1 MALRRL
7 GCAIVMTIALMTLS
21 ERLAHAQGA
30 WTPPEKSLT
39 ADFSYQYVPS
49 TAVVVDPDLS
59 NDHRP
64 SQNHIFILGATY
76 VPIEKLAVDVSL
88 PFGLFKHKD
97 DVVNGVPIKHIPEG
111 EWDDGKFHASL
122 TDLRVGARYQLLE
135 EPLVAFSPHI
145 GVSIPLMD
153 YEVIG
158 FATGGRHLKTLHVG
172 ASLGRSLDPYVP
184 NLYFTG
190 TYEFS
195 ISERYDANEK
205 TSDYKQRR
213 SDISA
218 EIGYLFLDGKLG
230 INVAMNWRIAH
241 GGLSFHDFEKP
252 VVDPRLLNF
261 HDPILAEEF
270 LFLGG
275 GVSYAVTE
283 RLTVA
288 AVTRQFIRGY
298 NTRDQ
303 ALYGLTFSF
312 DVIQ

>member
-1 MALRRL
+1 M

-49 TAVVVDPDLS
+49 TKVVINPDMDIA
-59 NDHRP
+59 NRKTD
-64 SQNHIFILGATY
+64 NHIFMIGATY
-76 VPIEKLAVDVSL
+76 VPIEKLAIDATV
-88 PFGLFKHKD
+88 PFGLFKYKD
-97 DVVNGVPIKHIPEG
+97 KDAHFVPG

-122 TDLRVGARYQLLE
+122 TDLRVNARYQLLE

-158 FATGGRHLKTLHVG
+158 FATGGRHLKTLHAG
-172 ASLGRSLDPYVP
+172 ASVGRSLDPYVP
-184 NLYFTG
+184 NLYFTA

-195 ISERYDANEK
+195 IAERSELNEK
-205 TSDYKQRR
+205 TSDIKQRR
-213 SDISA
+213 SDVSA

-230 INVAMNWRIAH
+230 LNVAMNWRIPH
-241 GGLSFHDFEKP
+241 SGVNFEDFGML
-252 VVDPRLLNF
+252 DPRIAAA
-261 HDPILAEEF
+261 HDPILREEF

-288 AVTRQFIRGY
+288 LVTRQFIRGY

-303 ALYGLTFSF
+303 ALYGLNFSF

>member
-1 MALRRL
+1 M

-39 ADFSYQYVPS
+39 VDFSYQFVPS
-49 TAVVVDPDLS
+49 SAVVIDPDTS
-59 NDHRP
+59 NPDRDTL
-64 SQNHIFILGATY
+64 NHIFILGATY
-76 VPIEKLAVDVSL
+76 VPIEKLAVEMSL
-88 PFGLFKHKD
+88 PFGLFKYK
-97 DVVNGVPIKHIPEG
+97 NTKNIPHIPPG
-111 EWDDGKFHASL
+111 KWDDGKFHSSL

-135 EPLVAFSPHI
+135 EPKIAFSPHI
-145 GVSIPLMD
+145 AVSIPVMD

-195 ISERYDANEK
+195 IAERYDANEK

-241 GGLSFHDFEKP
+241 GGISFHDFEVP
-252 VVDPRLLNF
+252 APDPRVLNF
-261 HDPILAEEF
+261 HDPILAEDF

-275 GVSYAVTE
+275 GISYEITE
-283 RLTVA
+283 RLTA
-288 AVTRQFIRGY
+288 AVVTRQFIRGY

-303 ALYGLTFSF
+303 DLYGLTLSF
-312 DVIQ
+312 AAIP